1 MNSNSIPRYTISS
14 SSNISIC
21 PSPPDLNISS
31 SIHLTISSLPEESK
45 LPSSPHK
52 RPRLGDYSSSFKL
65 FTDGASKNNPGEA
78 GIGFALYDSDDS
90 IILTGMQFI
99 GIRTNNF
106 AEYTAL
112 LQGLKT
118 CLKYS
123 YEYVDAYLDSEL
135 IVKQLKGEYRVKNPD
150 LTPLYKE
157 VESLKKEF
165 RSFTVTHIPRSQNSK
180 ADSLANIAIKN
191 CIRDLDV
198 KFSKTL
204 VNIL

>member
-1 MNSNSIPRYTISS
+1 MNSNCSSRYSISS
-14 SSNISIC
+14 SGNISIL
-21 PSPPDLNISS
+21 SFRPDLNISS
-31 SIHLTISSLPEESK
+31 STHLTISSSPEESK
-45 LPSSPHK
+45 LTTSLHK
-52 RPRLGDYSSSFKL
+52 RPRLGDSSSSVKL
-65 FTDGASKNNPGEA
+65 FTDGASKNNPGQA
-78 GIGFALYDSDDS
+78 GIGFALYDSNDS

-99 GIRTNNF
+99 GICTNNF

-135 IVKQLKGEYRVKNPD
+135 IVKQLKGEYRVKSLD
-150 LTPLYKE
+150 LSALYKQ
-157 VESLKKEF
+157 VESLQKQF
-165 RSFTVTHIPRSQNSK
+165 RSFTVSHIPRSQNSK

-191 CIRDLDV
+191 CIGELEV
-198 KFSKTL
+198 KFNKTL

>member
-1 MNSNSIPRYTISS
+1 
-14 SSNISIC
+14 
-21 PSPPDLNISS
+21 
-31 SIHLTISSLPEESK
+31 
-45 LPSSPHK
+45 
-52 RPRLGDYSSSFKL
+52 
-65 FTDGASKNNPGEA
+65 
-78 GIGFALYDSDDS
+78 
-90 IILTGMQFI
+90 MQFI